1 MFLCHTDKL
10 SCSFECIAYI
20 YILGSQATNSIYFFI
35 DERNIF
41 FILLNQRNFSDNPHI
56 KQFMCDLKSQE
67 HTNLTSYNNTYIQK
81 RRECYNL

>member
-10 SCSFECIAYI
+10 SCSFVCIAYI

-41 FILLNQRNFSDNPHI
+41 FILLNQRNLSNNSHT
-56 KQFMCDLKSQE
+56 KQLMYDLKSQE
-67 HTNLTSYNNTYIQK
+67 HTKLTSYNNTYCIYK
-81 RRECYNL
+81 NGYNL